1 MPDVRSVI
9 PGQRR
14 AARLLAPGARYHLM
28 ASVLF
33 VVVFAIIPLSI
44 YAHSGEDWSF
54 RFHHLL
60 WLPALGAVLCAS
72 AWLLIRLTAMLSR
85 KLAIGLA
92 GLLFCLGLFALLA
105 QVYTPIQVGP
115 LDGAALES
123 DEPALYTAIEA
134 AFALIAALVFILLLR
149 GRGRT
154 VAAAFAGLL
163 LVAAIGYGGV
173 LLLTHE
179 HLRSTAPK
187 PTRSV
192 SGIAGNVY
200 HIVLDSMRSDVFLA
214 ALERTGMTGKFEGF
228 DLFRNN
234 VANYV
239 TTIPSSASYFTG
251 TYYRSGEFA
260 DWVQQWRKD
269 KGLFAA
275 ASDRGY
281 KIWVYAPFPHW
292 KTRHVDRFWFNG
304 DIYELES
311 RVAPVGLYDLIQIW
325 LVSLAPNDLTN
336 EALPLAAG
344 LRDRIFTWITGE
356 TRPLTTAEIHP
367 HAGVLMLRRL
377 LREESLR
384 GANGQYVYAHAAL
397 PHAPFVFDRE
407 CHYVGQPS
415 ESTPPRKESYL
426 EQAQCAVRLVATFF
440 DHLKRLGRYDGAT
453 IVVHAD
459 TGLIG
464 RIGKGPPRSQ
474 PSTLGV
480 ANLDLLKGV
489 DALLMIKRPHAA
501 GQLRI
506 LATRTQLVDVFPTV
520 MEILGLEPSYRTDGK
535 SVYAIRPDEPRE
547 ALFAFDPTKKYGH
560 AFVEVRIDDQTNRRR
575 SPLTVIGPAVDRRGA
590 ELENP

>member
-1 MPDVRSVI
+1 MPDTGSAT

-14 AARLLAPGARYHLM
+14 AAWLLAPGAQSYLM
-28 ASVLF
+28 ASALF
-33 VVVFAIIPLSI
+33 VVVFAIIPFSL

-54 RFHHLL
+54 RFHRLL
-60 WLPALGAVLCAS
+60 GLPALGAVLCATT
-72 AWLLIRLTAMLSR
+72 WLLIRLSAAHSR
-85 KLAIGLA
+85 KVAVALAC
-92 GLLFCLGLFALLA
+92 LLFCVGLFALLA
-105 QVYTPIQVGP
+105 QVYTPIQIGP
-115 LDGAALES
+115 LDGADLES
-123 DEPALYTAIEA
+123 DEPLLHTALEA
-134 AFALIAALVFILLLR
+134 AFALVSAVVFVLLLR

-179 HLRSTAPK
+179 QLRSTAPK

-192 SGIAGNVY
+192 SDIPGNVY
-200 HIVLDSMRSDVFLA
+200 HIVLDSMRVNAFQA
-214 ALERTGMTGKFEGF
+214 ALEGTGTTAEFEGF
-228 DLFRNN
+228 ELFENN
-234 VANYV
+234 VSNYV

-336 EALPLAAG
+336 EALPLAAR

-397 PHAPFVFDRE
+397 PHGPFVFDQE
-407 CHYVGQPS
+407 CHYVGRG
-415 ESTPPRKESYL
+415 TAPPGRNTYL
-426 EQAQCAVRLVATFF
+426 EQAQCAVRLVAEFLA
-440 DHLKRLGRYDGAT
+440 HLKRVGRYDPAT

-464 RIGKGPPRSQ
+464 RIGKGPPRSE

-480 ANLDLLKGV
+480 ANLDLLRGV
-489 DALLMIKRPHAA
+489 DALLMIKRPHAG
-501 GQLRI
+501 GQLRV
-506 LATRTQLVDVFPTV
+506 LDTRTQLVDLFPTV
-520 MEILGLEPSYRTDGK
+520 MDVLGLEPSYRPDGK
-535 SVYAIRPDEPRE
+535 SVYAIRPDEPRD

-560 AFVEVRIDDQTNRRR
+560 AFVKVRIDDQTDRRG
-575 SPLTVIGPAVDRRGA
+575 SPLTILGPAVDGRGA
-590 ELENP
+590 AFETP